1 MSALKLRYYGD
12 PILRRETHNIV
23 EFDADLDRFVQ
34 DMIDTMHENGGVG
47 LAAPQV
53 GDVRS
58 LIVIDVSEEEEGEEE
73 GEEEEP
79 SDPIVMIN
87 PDIQELYGSSVLE
100 EGCLSIPEV
109 KVEVERPEEIKVK
122 FQDNKGEKKEMHCNG
137 LLARVVQHEVDHL
150 RGRLMID
157 YISSVK
163 RDLLK
168 TKLQKISR
176 GEIPVGV

>member
-23 EFDADLDRFVQ
+23 EFDADLDRFIQ

-73 GEEEEP
+73 GP
-79 SDPIVMIN
+79 SEPIVMIN
-87 PDIQELYGSSVLE
+87 PDIQELYGSCVLE

-109 KVEVERPEEIKVK
+109 RVEVERPEEIKVK
-122 FQDNKGEKKEMHCNG
+122 FQDNKGEKKEMHCSG
-137 LLARVVQHEVDHL
+137 ILARVVQHEVDHL

>member
-12 PILRRETHNIV
+12 PILRRETQNIV
-23 EFDADLDRFVQ
+23 EFDSDLDRFIQ
-34 DMIDTMHENGGVG
+34 DMFETMRENGGVG

-58 LIVIDVSEEEEGEEE
+58 LIVIDVSEEED
-73 GEEEEP
+73 EEP
-79 SDPIVMIN
+79 SEPIVMIN
-87 PDIQELYGSSVLE
+87 PDIQELYGSCVLE
-100 EGCLSIPEV
+100 EGCLSIPDV
-109 KVEVERPEEIKVK
+109 RVEVERPEEIKVK
-122 FQDNKGEKKEMHCNG
+122 FQNEKGEKKEIQYG
-137 LLARVVQHEVDHL
+137 GITARIVQHEVDHL

-168 TKLQKISR
+168 SKLQKISR
-176 GEIPVGV
+176 GEIPVEV

>member
-12 PILRRETHNIV
+12 PILRRETQNIV
-23 EFDADLDRFVQ
+23 EFDSDLDRFIQ
-34 DMIDTMHENGGVG
+34 DMFETMRENGGVG

-58 LIVIDVSEEEEGEEE
+58 IIVIDVSEEEDEEQSE
-73 GEEEEP
+73 
-79 SDPIVMIN
+79 PIVMIN
-87 PDIQELYGSSVLE
+87 PDIQELYGSCVLE

-109 KVEVERPEEIKVK
+109 RVEIERPEEIKVK
-122 FQDNKGEKKEMHCNG
+122 FQNEKGEKKEIQCEG
-137 LLARVVQHEVDHL
+137 ILARIVQHEVDHL
-150 RGRLMID
+150 RGRLMVD

-168 TKLQKISR
+168 SKLQKISR

>member
-23 EFDADLDRFVQ
+23 DFDSDLDRFVE
-34 DMIDTMHENGGVG
+34 DMIETMHENGGVG

-58 LIVIDVSEEEEGEEE
+58 VIVIDVSEEEDKEED
-73 GEEEEP
+73 EEEP
-79 SDPIVMIN
+79 SEPIVMIN
-87 PDIQELYGSSVLE
+87 PDIQELYGSCVLE

-109 KVEVERPEEIKVK
+109 RVEVERPEEIKVK
-122 FQDNKGEKKEMHCNG
+122 FQDKKGEKKEMQCSG
-137 LLARVVQHEVDHL
+137 LIARVVQHEIDHL

>member
-1 MSALKLRYYGD
+1 MSALKLRFYGD

-23 EFDADLDRFVQ
+23 EFDSDLDRFIQ
-34 DMIDTMHENGGVG
+34 DMIETMHENGGVG

-53 GDVRS
+53 GDLRS
-58 LIVIDVSEEEEGEEE
+58 LIVIDASEEEDG
-73 GEEEEP
+73 EP
-79 SDPIVMIN
+79 SEPIVMIN
-87 PDIQELYGSSVLE
+87 PDIQELYGSTVLE

-109 KVEVERPEEIKVK
+109 RVEVERPEEIKVK
-122 FQDNKGEKKEMHCNG
+122 FQNKKGEKKELRCNG
-137 LLARVVQHEVDHL
+137 IFARVVQHEVDHL

-168 TKLQKISR
+168 SKLQKISR

>member
-23 EFDADLDRFVQ
+23 DFDSDLDRFIQ
-34 DMIDTMHENGGVG
+34 DMIETMHENTGVG

-58 LIVIDVSEEEEGEEE
+58 VIVIDVSGEEDKE
-73 GEEEEP
+73 EDEEEEP
-79 SDPIVMIN
+79 SEPIVMIN
-87 PDIQELYGSSVLE
+87 PDIQELYGSCVLE

-122 FQDNKGEKKEMHCNG
+122 FQDKKGEKKEMQCTG

-157 YISSVK
+157 YISAVK

>member
-1 MSALKLRYYGD
+1 MTALKIRYYGD
-12 PILRRETHNIV
+12 PVLRRETQNVV
-23 EFDADLDRFVQ
+23 EFNSDLVRFIQ
-34 DMIDTMHENGGVG
+34 DMIETMHQNSGVG

-53 GDVRS
+53 GDLRS
-58 LIVIDVSEEEEGEEE
+58 LFVIDVSEEEE
-73 GEEEEP
+73 EP
-79 SDPIVMIN
+79 SEPVVMIN
-87 PDIQELYGSSVLE
+87 PDIQELYGSCVLE

-109 KVEVERPEEIKVK
+109 RVEVERPEEIKVK
-122 FQDNKGEKKEMHCNG
+122 YQNEKGEKKELQCDG
-137 LLARVVQHEVDHL
+137 ILARIVQHEVDHL

-168 TKLQKISR
+168 SKLQKISR

>member
-12 PILRRETHNIV
+12 PILRRETQNIV
-23 EFDADLDRFVQ
+23 EFDSDLDRFIQ
-34 DMIDTMHENGGVG
+34 DMFETMRENGGVG

-58 LIVIDVSEEEEGEEE
+58 LIVIDVSEEED
-73 GEEEEP
+73 EEP
-79 SDPIVMIN
+79 SEPIVMIN
-87 PDIQELYGSSVLE
+87 PDIQELYGSCVLE

-109 KVEVERPEEIKVK
+109 RVEVERPEEIKVK
-122 FQDNKGEKKEMHCNG
+122 FQNEKGEKKEIQYG
-137 LLARVVQHEVDHL
+137 GIIARIVQHEVDHL

-168 TKLQKISR
+168 SKLQKISR

>member
-23 EFDADLDRFVQ
+23 DFDSDLERFIQ
-34 DMIDTMHENGGVG
+34 DMIETMHEYGGVG

-58 LIVIDVSEEEEGEEE
+58 LIVIDVSEEED
-73 GEEEEP
+73 EEP
-79 SDPIVMIN
+79 SEPIVMIN
-87 PDIQELYGSSVLE
+87 PDIQELYGGCVLE

-122 FQDNKGEKKEMHCNG
+122 FQNKKGEKKVLQCNG
-137 LLARVVQHEVDHL
+137 ILARIVQHEVDHL